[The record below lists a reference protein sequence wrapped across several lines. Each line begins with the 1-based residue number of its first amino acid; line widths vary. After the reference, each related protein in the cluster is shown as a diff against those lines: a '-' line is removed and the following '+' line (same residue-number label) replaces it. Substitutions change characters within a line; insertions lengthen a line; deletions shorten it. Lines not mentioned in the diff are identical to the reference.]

1 MCMYLLLCVCMFV
14 YLCVCMCFMLFALLL
29 DIYICIY
36 IFFFFV
42 ENFVFCNK
50 EGVSSCFDL
59 AIQKASFHEICIN
72 LFVFLTFNHATITSI
87 FVSDVNV

>member
-1 MCMYLLLCVCMFV
+1 MYVHVFVIMCMHVCLFVCVYVFHVICIAFRH
-14 YLCVCMCFMLFALLL
+14 
-29 DIYICIY
+29 IYIYIY
-36 IFFFFV
+36 IFFV